1 MALLGAGY
9 CRDGMTAKLFGGTST
24 NGTNPSLFRW
34 SRTSTLRNQF
44 VSEGITDLTASVPS
58 GGRHPV
64 VWLMPQKAGAIASR
78 FECEI
83 AFDSSATGAMGVN
96 AEGEL
101 TLTFDATGTGGLVVS
116 GAGTSAF
123 TITGTVTGSAGLFA
137 DGTSSFAFGADATV
151 SALNFAIGTASF
163 TITGTLAPYGI
174 GYMYGSTV
182 DDSIVTNDTIAS
194 AVWSKVIEAGYTS
207 EQILR
212 LLAAHAAGAA
222 TGLEG
227 ADMQFV
233 GLDGV
238 TTRIDGTY
246 SAGTRTIDALDAE

>member
-1 MALLGAGY
+1 MALIGNHTVLNKSPLRFVNGREALLRSNFNKHGMMRNAYEQYSDRCATPNGHLSPSAWVLPKTAG
-9 CRDGMTAKLFGGTST
+9 GGS
-24 NGTNPSLFRW
+24 
-34 SRTSTLRNQF
+34 SRNY
-44 VSEGITDLTASVPS
+44 VGLT
-58 GGRHPV
+58 
-64 VWLMPQKAGAIASR
+64 I
-78 FECEI
+78 
-83 AFDSSATGAMGVN
+83 DSSGTGAMGVN
-96 AEGEL
+96 AVGNL
-101 TLTFDATGTGGLVVS
+101 TMVFDFTGTGGLVVS

-137 DGTSSFAFGADATV
+137 DGTSSFTIAPTATV
-151 SALNFAIGTASF
+151 SAINYAIGTSSF

-194 AVWSKVIEAGYTS
+194 AVWAKVIEAGYS
-207 EQILR
+207 AEQIVR
-212 LLAAHAAGAA
+212 LLAAHAAGSA

-227 ADMQFV
+227 SDPQFV

-238 TTRIDGTY
+238 TTRINGTY

>member
-1 MALLGAGY
+1 
-9 CRDGMTAKLFGGTST
+9 
-24 NGTNPSLFRW
+24 
-34 SRTSTLRNQF
+34 
-44 VSEGITDLTASVPS
+44 
-58 GGRHPV
+58 
-64 VWLMPQKAGAIASR
+64 
-78 FECEI
+78 
-83 AFDSSATGAMGVN
+83 
-96 AEGEL
+96 
-101 TLTFDATGTGGLVVS
+101 
-116 GAGTSAF
+116 
-123 TITGTVTGSAGLFA
+123 
-137 DGTSSFAFGADATV
+137 
-151 SALNFAIGTASF
+151 
-163 TITGTLAPYGI
+163 
-174 GYMYGSTV
+174 MYGSTV

>member
-1 MALLGAGY
+1 MALIGNHTVLNKSPLRFINLREGLLRSNFNKHGMMRNAYEQFNDRCATPNGHLSPSAWVLPKTAG
-9 CRDGMTAKLFGGTST
+9 GGS
-24 NGTNPSLFRW
+24 
-34 SRTSTLRNQF
+34 SRNY
-44 VSEGITDLTASVPS
+44 VGLT
-58 GGRHPV
+58 
-64 VWLMPQKAGAIASR
+64 IAPT
-78 FECEI
+78 
-83 AFDSSATGAMGVN
+83 ATGAMGVN
-96 AEGEL
+96 AVGAL
-101 TLTFDATGTGGLVVS
+101 TMTFDLLGTGGLVVS

-137 DGTSSFAFGADATV
+137 DGTSSFVFGAGATV
-151 SALNFAIGTASF
+151 SALNYAIGTASF
-163 TITGTLAPYGI
+163 TITGTLEPYGI